1 MCVYCTKSNE
11 RLNKDDQ
18 ERFVC
23 LKETRMN
30 EMANVSNILMFT
42 TTHPVLSTHVFLVKP
57 LS

>member
-23 LKETRMN
+23 LKETWMN
-30 EMANVSNILMFT
+30 EMTNFNTLMFT
-42 TTHPVLSTHVFLVKP
+42 ATHPMLSTHVFLVKP